1 MKIWCSEKEKEQLI
15 RILAKDEASC
25 VFSNYIC
32 FREDCEKCLEKQI
45 EWHIFRERIHK
56 KD

>member
-1 MKIWCSEKEKEQLI
+1 MKIWCSEKEKKQLI

-25 VFSNYIC
+25 LFSNYIC
-32 FREDCEKCLEKQI
+32 FREDCEKCLEEQI
-45 EWHIFRERIHK
+45 EWHIFRIRVHK